1 LKAPPRLDGLPLV
14 WGLLGGTVFSQNRKN
29 EIFEIGKGAK
39 KLERRA
45 ELLKYIDNDPIL
57 IPMVDRL
64 LFLEG
69 KLEELEKLPL
79 LRINPDNPV
88 QQKATPAAKLYK
100 EYLQQYVNV
109 FKALE
114 RATGADT
121 EEESPLRK
129 WAKSRNVETDK

>member
-1 LKAPPRLDGLPLV
+1 MKSGEEK
-14 WGLLGGTVFSQNRKN
+14 SK
-29 EIFEIGKGAK
+29 
-39 KLERRA
+39 RRA
-45 ELLKYIDNDPIL
+45 ELLNYIDNDPIL
-57 IPMVDRL
+57 IPMVERL

-79 LRINPDNPV
+79 LRINPNNPV

-114 RATGADT
+114 RATGADDT
-121 EEESPLRK
+121 EISPLRK
-129 WAKSRNVETDK
+129 WAEARNVKTD